1 MKTIG
6 SAEISGQRPLAK
18 LNVQELNTQLLR
30 NCIENIISSIGYGF
44 QESVYQNGLCYELEK
59 LNHEVKKEVVIRVMH
74 DGHELGTV
82 RADIVVDD
90 EYIIEMKVKG
100 KIKLETEVQL
110 DKYMRLLGKKKGF
123 IINIG
128 LSDYEI
134 LAKNN

>member
-1 MKTIG
+1 M
-6 SAEISGQRPLAK
+6 SECQRLSLEI
-18 LNVQELNTQLLR
+18 LR

-59 LNHEVKKEVVIRVMH
+59 HNHKVEKEVTIRVMH
-74 DGHELGTV
+74 EGHELGTI

-100 KIKLETEVQL
+100 KIKIETEVQL

-128 LSDYEI
+128 LTDYEI
-134 LAKNN
+134 KEVIRP

>member
-1 MKTIG
+1 MAATTF
-6 SAEISGQRPLAK
+6 AH
-18 LNVQELNTQLLR
+18 ELKK
-30 NCIENIISSIGYGF
+30 CIKNIISSIGYGF

-74 DGHELGTV
+74 EGHELGTV

-100 KIKLETEVQL
+100 KIKPETEVQL

-128 LSDYEI
+128 LTDYEI
-134 LAKNN
+134 KEIIRP